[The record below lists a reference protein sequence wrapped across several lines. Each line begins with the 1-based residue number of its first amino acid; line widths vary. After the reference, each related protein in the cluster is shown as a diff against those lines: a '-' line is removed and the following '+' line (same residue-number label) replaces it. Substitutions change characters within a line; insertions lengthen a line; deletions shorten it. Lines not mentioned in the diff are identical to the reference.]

1 MKTVNNKYNNFSE
14 CIGNTPLIKLNRA
27 SEITDCEI
35 YGKCEFLNPGGSI
48 KDRAALQI
56 LKDAIYSKKLKK
68 GGTIVEGT
76 AGNTGIGLTL
86 VGNSLGL
93 KSVII
98 IPETQSEEK
107 KEMLKLCGAD
117 LIQVKALPYKDPGN
131 YIRYSETLA
140 KKLNNK
146 NGVFWANQF
155 DNVSNKKAHYV
166 TTGPEIWNQL
176 DGKVDGF
183 ICSVGTGGTLS
194 GVSQFLKEKNK
205 KIKIGLADPFGSALY
220 NFYKSGELKAEGDS
234 ITEGIGQGRI
244 TKNLEHLE
252 LDEVYRISDNDALS
266 EVYYLLKNEGLIL
279 GGSSGINIVGAIN
292 LAKKLGPGN
301 TIVTILCDYGTRYQ
315 SKIFN
320 KNFLISKKIEV
331 PSWMK

>member
-56 LKDAIYSKKLKK
+56 LKDAMNSKQLKK

-107 KEMLKLCGAD
+107 KEMLKLCGAE

-252 LDEVYRISDNDALS
+252 LDAVYRISDNDALS

-292 LAKKLGPGN
+292 LAKKLGPGH
-301 TIVTILCDYGTRYQ
+301 TVVTILCDYGTRYQ

-320 KNFLISKKIEV
+320 KDFLKSKNLII
-331 PSWMK
+331 PSWLK